1 MTKIARTELAE
12 VLAERTLHVD
22 DPKLLAQEI
31 AAYLLTQN
39 RTADLES
46 LVRDIMQYR
55 MDRGIVEGVAVG
67 AHELGEQV
75 LDDVKVVLKQEFPA
89 AKTVIVRERVQP
101 DLVGGVRVKMANDQ
115 LDMSVQAK
123 LGKFKRLIATE
134 RSQ

>member
-12 VLAERTLHVD
+12 ALAERTLHMD
-22 DPKLLAQEI
+22 DPKLLAKEI
-31 AAYLLTQN
+31 AAYLLIEN
-39 RTADLES
+39 RTADLQS

-55 MDRGIVEGVAVG
+55 MDKGMVEAVALS

-75 LDDVKVVLKQEFPA
+75 LDDVRVVLEQEFPDS
-89 AKTVIVRERVQP
+89 KTVIVRERRDP

-123 LGKFKRLIATE
+123 ISRFKRLIATE
-134 RSQ
+134 RST

>member
-1 MTKIARTELAE
+1 
-12 VLAERTLHVD
+12 
-22 DPKLLAQEI
+22 
-31 AAYLLTQN
+31 
-39 RTADLES
+39 
-46 LVRDIMQYR
+46 MQYR